1 MSEKLILIW
10 YRHDLRL
17 HDHEALGQALKEN
30 AQIIPVYCFDTRQF
44 AKTSFGFPKTGG
56 FRAQFLLESVADLR
70 NSFYSDLEV

>member
-30 AQIIPVYCFDTRQF
+30 AQIIPVYCFDPRQF
-44 AKTSFGFPKTGG
+44 AKTSW
-56 FRAQFLLESVADLR
+56 LCVE
-70 NSFYSDLEV
+70 